1 MAPTAVAGSLA
12 PVRRSRWLVLAAFG
26 LLVVSSQILWLTFAP
41 ITARAGEA
49 LGVSEGAIGDL
60 AVINPLMFVLL
71 AIPAGRWMDRR
82 YGAALAAGA
91 ILTAAGACLRM
102 VDPSSYTWMLVG
114 QVVLSAGQPLVLNA
128 STKVAARYFPPG
140 QRTAAISVA
149 SAAQFVGILIAAM
162 TGEQLFSAGGLELV
176 LVSHAAIAVFA
187 ALMVLISLRARPAFA
202 SEATATSLRWLRGDP
217 QMWRLAGLL
226 FIGVGVFNA
235 LATWL
240 DTILTAIGQP
250 GVAGTLIAVATLAGI
265 AGAAVLPGVAAKR
278 NRRRTMLIVTTV
290 VTVLTFSSIALVDNV
305 WFTGFALAVEGFF
318 LLAGLPIALDW
329 SELDAGPTRAATA
342 AGFLM
347 LAGNL
352 GGVVLVLL
360 VQVLIGQPYLALAAM
375 AAVAV
380 PGIFL
385 AARLP
390 GRAPSPD
397 GDQVGRPRE
406 AAA

>member
-1 MAPTAVAGSLA
+1 MASTAVADSLA
-12 PVRRSRWLVLAAFG
+12 PVRRSRWFVLAAFG

-41 ITARAGEA
+41 ITAQVHEA

-60 AVINPLMFVLL
+60 AVINPLLFVLL

-102 VDPSSYTWMLVG
+102 ADPSSYAWMLVG

-149 SAAQFVGILIAAM
+149 SAAQFVGILIAAL
-162 TGEQLFSAGGLELV
+162 TGEQLLNAGGLELV

-202 SEATATSLRWLRGDP
+202 SEATATSLKWLRGDP
-217 QMWRLAGLL
+217 VIWRLAGLL
-226 FIGVGVFNA
+226 FVGVGVFNA

-250 GVAGTLIAVATLAGI
+250 GVAGTLIAVATVAGI
-265 AGAAVLPGVAAKR
+265 TGAAVLPGVAAKR
-278 NRRRTMLIVTTV
+278 NRRRMMLIVTTA

-329 SELDAGPTRAATA
+329 SELDAGPTRAATS

-390 GRAPSPD
+390 GRVPSPD
-397 GDQVGRPRE
+397 GDQVARPRGV
-406 AAA
+406 AA